1 MKGQPVPNDSSC
13 FRVPALALLALLAGC
28 ATPAQRITTKLTE
41 FGVPQKQAQC
51 MGNRLQANLD
61 SGQLMRLG
69 EIGRLNRD
77 RMGRMSVNDIA
88 ATLNKP
94 GDEALVAE
102 VVRSGISCLI

>member
-1 MKGQPVPNDSSC
+1 MRDGGRY
-13 FRVPALALLALLAGC
+13 FAAALLVLLASC
-28 ATPAQRITTKLTE
+28 ATPSQRISAKLTE
-41 FGVPQKQAQC
+41 YGVPPRQAQC
-51 MGNRLQANLD
+51 MGDRLEANLNNR
-61 SGQLMRLG
+61 QLQRLG

-77 RMGRMSVNDIA
+77 RMGRMSVNDIV

>member
-1 MKGQPVPNDSSC
+1 MLLRLLPLT
-13 FRVPALALLALLAGC
+13 ALALLAAC
-28 ATPAQRITTKLTE
+28 ATPSQRISTKLTE
-41 FGVPQKQAQC
+41 YGVPPRQAQC
-51 MGNRLQANLD
+51 MGDRLEAKLNNR
-61 SGQLMRLG
+61 QLLRLG

-77 RMGRMSVNDIA
+77 RMGRMSVNDIV